1 MPDYVGAFGFIMLR
15 VGGAAVLFWTLS
27 LFTPKEKIQRKD
39 WKILLAATLLGMVIN
54 MLSFFKGLS
63 LSTPINSAVLVT
75 ITPIIVVLLS
85 ALFLKEKIGLRK
97 ILGIG
102 LGFLGALGLILF
114 GHEIRQDAPNIFVGN
129 ILFVLNA
136 ISYGAYLIVVKSLIK
151 KYHPITLMKWL
162 FGMAFVINFPIT
174 IVEFNQI
181 QWGEMPLEI
190 WAAIGFVIV
199 GTTFL
204 TYLFNAFA
212 LTTLKASSVG
222 AFVYLQPLIGIIYA
236 VLSGKDQLSP
246 VKLAGTLAVLVGVYL
261 ATSKQASKSSEG
273 KTI

>member
-1 MPDYVGAFGFIMLR
+1 
-15 VGGAAVLFWTLS
+15 
-27 LFTPKEKIQRKD
+27 
-39 WKILLAATLLGMVIN
+39 
-54 MLSFFKGLS
+54 
-63 LSTPINSAVLVT
+63 
-75 ITPIIVVLLS
+75 
-85 ALFLKEKIGLRK
+85 
-97 ILGIG
+97 
-102 LGFLGALGLILF
+102 
-114 GHEIRQDAPNIFVGN
+114 
-129 ILFVLNA
+129 
-136 ISYGAYLIVVKSLIK
+136 GAYLIVVKSLIK

>member
-1 MPDYVGAFGFIMLR
+1 MRIFLPYSFIFSFVCWHFGY
-15 VGGAAVLFWTLS
+15 
-27 LFTPKEKIQRKD
+27 KEFS
-39 WKILLAATLLGMVIN
+39 VIN
-54 MLSFFKGLS
+54 WESFT
-63 LSTPINSAVLVT
+63 TPIWTA
-75 ITPIIVVLLS
+75 
-85 ALFLKEKIGLRK
+85 FL
-97 ILGIG
+97 
-102 LGFLGALGLILF
+102 
-114 GHEIRQDAPNIFVGN
+114 
-129 ILFVLNA
+129 
-136 ISYGAYLIVVKSLIK
+136 
-151 KYHPITLMKWL
+151 
-162 FGMAFVINFPIT
+162 
-174 IVEFNQI
+174 
-181 QWGEMPLEI
+181 
-190 WAAIGFVIV
+190 FVIV